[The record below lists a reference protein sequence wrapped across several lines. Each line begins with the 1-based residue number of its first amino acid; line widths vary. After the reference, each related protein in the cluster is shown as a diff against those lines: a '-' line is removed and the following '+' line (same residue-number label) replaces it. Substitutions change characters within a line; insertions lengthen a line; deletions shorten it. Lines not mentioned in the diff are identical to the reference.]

1 MADRPNERNPRN
13 MIARIWHGWTS
24 REKAEEYEKLLREE
38 VLLEIAKRSIA
49 GYKGAEI
56 FIREAD
62 NDEMEF
68 ITVLRFETIDAV
80 KVFAGKNYEQPVIPP
95 ECKKLLKRHSERS
108 HHYRIIPIN

>member
-1 MADRPNERNPRN
+1 

-24 REKAEEYEKLLREE
+24 RENAEKYEKLLREE
-38 VLLEIAKRSIA
+38 VLLEIARRSIP

-68 ITVLRFETIDAV
+68 ITLLRFDTLDAV
-80 KVFAGKNYEQPVIPP
+80 KIFAGKDYEQPVIPP
-95 ECKKLLKRHSERS
+95 ECRRLLKRYSERS
-108 HHYRIIPIN
+108 RHYRIVQIN